1 LLGTREKPITSWFKT
16 ASNWRK
22 MHYSHPFHNTI
33 GIALVDSDG
42 GRVSL
47 AAKGQVATK

>member
-1 LLGTREKPITSWFKT
+1 MTSWFET
-16 ASNWRK
+16 ASNWHK
-22 MHYSHPFHNTI
+22 MCLLTLSHNTI

-42 GRVSL
+42 EHVSL